1 MIDGFFPPDPP
12 PALSDSVSI
21 TAGSS
26 NPSTVWAGAA
36 PGYTGLALIKF
47 QVPGSA
53 SAGGNLQITI
63 SVNGVKSNMVTLP
76 VE

>member
-12 PALSDSVSI
+12 PALSDSVII
-21 TAGSS
+21 TAGNN

-47 QVPGSA
+47 QVPGGTPAGA
-53 SAGGNLQITI
+53 SIPITI
-63 SVNGVKSNMVTLP
+63 SVNGVKSNVVMLP